1 MSQNGISVH
10 PLCGREDICKNLL
23 PGTLRIFVPR
33 RTPSEQRPPDLRQP
47 TTQQKITR
55 RPPQDVDD
63 QTSACHFGRVQAW
76 QGLSSPL
83 HPLPLFLRRPLG
95 VSEPLLRVLPCVLGS
110 GVSEPLLRVL
120 PSKLGSAVDRLSYD
134 QELGKGTYGLV
145 HICSRNISPETLN
158 LVIKKIDL
166 QKMKRK
172 DIADL
177 VKEAKLLQMFDHP
190 NIVKL
195 VDYFSTPD
203 TLCIIQVWLCW
214 CYYISSSRFA
224 HTLFVLHRTH
234 TRPRLTPIHYIYRT
248 IATHTTWHGRS
259 NRWKAGLNG
268 LCTSRRGNGGR
279 ENGREAENMR
289 D

>member
-1 MSQNGISVH
+1 MSTIKHLRAISD
-10 PLCGREDICKNLL
+10 EYK
-23 PGTLRIFVPR
+23 PGKVF
-33 RTPSEQRPPDLRQP
+33 
-47 TTQQKITR
+47 
-55 RPPQDVDD
+55 
-63 QTSACHFGRVQAW
+63 
-76 QGLSSPL
+76 PL
-83 HPLPLFLRRPLG
+83 HSILFLFSCVVLLG
-95 VSEPLLRVLPCVLGS
+95 VSEPLLRVLPCLLGS

-120 PSKLGSAVDRLSYD
+120 PCKLGSAVDRLSYD

-203 TLCIIQVWLCW
+203 TLCIIQV
-214 CYYISSSRFA
+214 
-224 HTLFVLHRTH
+224 
-234 TRPRLTPIHYIYRT
+234 
-248 IATHTTWHGRS
+248 
-259 NRWKAGLNG
+259 
-268 LCTSRRGNGGR
+268 
-279 ENGREAENMR
+279 
-289 D
+289 